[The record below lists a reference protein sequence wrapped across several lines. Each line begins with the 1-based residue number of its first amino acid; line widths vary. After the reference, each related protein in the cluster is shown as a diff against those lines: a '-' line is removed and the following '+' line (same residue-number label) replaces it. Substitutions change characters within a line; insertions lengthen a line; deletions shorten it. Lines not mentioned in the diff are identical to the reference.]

1 MRFKAKKTYGES
13 KEVPCPFC
21 GKRATHKNT
30 QDVEVCPQHTQ
41 SILEEIR
48 CLCGSWL
55 EQRSGKFGPYFNC
68 IKCGNI
74 NFTKGMEFK
83 DLNAKKNI
91 SSLTT
96 SISSSVSSS
105 VSSPTPS
112 LASSSSSSSQSI
124 PKYDPPRSRSEKKE
138 ITIRSDDPRYFD

>member
-1 MRFKAKKTYGES
+1 MRIIAKKTYGQY

-21 GKRATHKNT
+21 GKRATHKNA

-74 NFTKGMEFK
+74 NFAKGMEFK
-83 DLNAKKNI
+83 DLQPKKEI
-91 SSLTT
+91 SAPIISPSPSSL
-96 SISSSVSSS
+96 SSSLPP
-105 VSSPTPS
+105 SPN
-112 LASSSSSSSQSI
+112 QSI
-124 PKYDPPRSRSEKKE
+124 PKYVPSRPPNAKKE

>member
-1 MRFKAKKTYGES
+1 MRFKAKKTYGEY

-21 GKRATHKNT
+21 GKRATHKNS

-41 SILEEIR
+41 SVMEEIR
-48 CLCGSWL
+48 CICGSWL

-74 NFTKGMEFK
+74 NFTKGMELK
-83 DLNAKKNI
+83 DLQSRMQQKKELTTQS
-91 SSLTT
+91 SSLT
-96 SISSSVSSS
+96 
-105 VSSPTPS
+105 
-112 LASSSSSSSQSI
+112 SSSSIQTTSSQSQKSSSQKQYS
-124 PKYDPPRSRSEKKE
+124 SSHEKKE